1 MGILRIGLEW
11 FKNPDHVPFFIA
23 EELGWLAE
31 VGIQTELI
39 VPDVHLDA
47 LQAIN
52 DGILDIA
59 VTEPLHIIED
69 RSEGHKTI
77 GKLLQKHLF
86 FL

>member
-31 VGIQTELI
+31 VNIQTELI

-47 LQAIN
+47 LQV
-52 DGILDIA
+52 LPRLS
-59 VTEPLHIIED
+59 VLY
-69 RSEGHKTI
+69 
-77 GKLLQKHLF
+77 Q
-86 FL
+86 